1 MVNFIALLG
10 WSPRSEQEV
19 FGMEELV
26 ESFSLQGVT
35 KKAVVVDK
43 EKLLWTNK
51 QHFKQKLRR
60 PVERQQLAKEL
71 QNLLQ
76 GTSFK

>member
-1 MVNFIALLG
+1 
-10 WSPRSEQEV
+10 
-19 FGMEELV
+19 MEELV
-26 ESFSLQGVT
+26 ESFSLEGVT

-51 QHFKQKLRR
+51 QHFKPKLRR